1 MMRRNNRKLI
11 YGGIWISQEIEVA
24 TITAEKNEDLKIE
37 AIVKIEVKTL
47 LLSLLKKDIYFLLS

>member
-1 MMRRNNRKLI
+1 MDFPRNRSRDDYRRK
-11 YGGIWISQEIEVA
+11 S
-24 TITAEKNEDLKIE
+24 EDLKIE

>member
-1 MMRRNNRKLI
+1 MEEYGFPKKSKSRHYRRK
-11 YGGIWISQEIEVA
+11 S
-24 TITAEKNEDLKIE
+24 EDPKIE

>member
-1 MMRRNNRKLI
+1 MDFPRYRSRDDYRR
-11 YGGIWISQEIEVA
+11 
-24 TITAEKNEDLKIE
+24 KNEDLKIE

>member
-1 MMRRNNRKLI
+1 MDFPRNRSRDDYRRKK
-11 YGGIWISQEIEVA
+11 G
-24 TITAEKNEDLKIE
+24 DLKIE